1 MKIVHLLGWYFPDSV
16 GGTEIYVEGLCRR
29 LRAAGQHVLVAA
41 PDARRVAPERYD
53 HDGVSVFRYAIA
65 STPTRDEA
73 MHRAPVRGAERL
85 HQFLADEKPDI
96 LHLHSFTTGAGLAEI
111 RAASRLGIRII
122 VTCHLPGFGYMCRSG
137 ELMQW
142 GSEPCDGYVTPGKCA
157 SCNLARLGMSRGAA
171 RVLGALP
178 VPVSRAVGNLPGRTG
193 TALGMAASVD
203 EYQTMQREMFAL
215 VEAFVVLNET
225 GKRMLLSN
233 GAPEG
238 KLRLNRLGVSS
249 TSVARKPSPQLKP
262 TSPPVAFGY
271 LGRLHRTKGLVEL
284 MRAVRAMPPSV
295 PFTLDV
301 SGPADRDEGARFVEE
316 LRAIAGDD
324 PRVTIG
330 PAVASADVPA
340 RLAAIDALLCPSIW
354 FENGPTVAL
363 EAMAVGTPVMGSRVG
378 NLAEAIVDGVNGCL
392 VPPGDVDAWANALT
406 AAAASPAHTIDRWR
420 AALRPPRTMDEIA
433 TDYLA
438 MYAGGQSRGLS
449 PA

>member
-16 GGTEIYVEGLCRR
+16 GGTEVYVEGLCRR
-29 LRAAGQHVLVAA
+29 LRAAGQQVLIAA
-41 PDARRVAPERYD
+41 PDARRAVPERYD
-53 HDGVSVFRYAIA
+53 HDGVAVFRYAIA
-65 STPTRDEA
+65 SAPTRDEA
-73 MHRAPVRGAERL
+73 LHRAPVRGAERL

-96 LHLHSFTTGAGLAEI
+96 LHLHSFTTGVGLAEI
-111 RAASRLGIRII
+111 KAASRLGIRVV

-142 GSEPCDGYVTPGKCA
+142 GSEPCDGYVTPRKCA
-157 SCNLARLGMSRGAA
+157 SCNLARLGLSRGAA
-171 RVLGALP
+171 RLVGAFP
-178 VPVSRAVGNLPGRTG
+178 VPVSRVLWNLPGRAG

-203 EYQTMQREMFAL
+203 EYQAMQRDMFAL

-225 GKRMLLSN
+225 GRRMLISN
-233 GAPEG
+233 GAPAD

-249 TSVARKPSPQLKP
+249 TSIARKPSAQLKP
-262 TSPPVAFGY
+262 TSAPVAFGY
-271 LGRLHRTKGLVEL
+271 LGRLHPTKGLVEL
-284 MRAVRAMPPSV
+284 MRAVRATPASV

-301 SGPADRDEGARFVEE
+301 SGPAADEESRRFVEA

-330 PAVASADVPA
+330 PAVPGADVPA
-340 RLAAIDALLCPSIW
+340 RLAAYDALLCPSIW

-363 EAMAVGTPVMGSRVG
+363 EAMAVGTPVIGSRIG
-378 NLAEAIVDGVNGCL
+378 NLAETIVDGVNGCL

-420 AALRPPRTMDEIA
+420 AALLPPRTMDEIA
-433 TDYLA
+433 ADYLA
-438 MYAGGQSRGLS
+438 LYA
-449 PA
+449 AA